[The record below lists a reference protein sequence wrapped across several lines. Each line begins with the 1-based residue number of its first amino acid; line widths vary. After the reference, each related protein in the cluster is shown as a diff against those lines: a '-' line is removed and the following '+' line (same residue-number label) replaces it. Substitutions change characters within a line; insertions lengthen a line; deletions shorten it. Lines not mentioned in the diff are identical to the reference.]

1 LAATRKVA
9 AFLLGVFWRA
19 TIVCIALACLAPP
32 GASAAPPSS
41 AAAPPPDTIAERV
54 IACGACHGSEGR
66 ATREGYFP
74 RIAGKPADY
83 LYNQLLHFRDGRRR
97 NAAMTYLVA
106 HQRDAYLREIASHF
120 SALDLPH
127 AQPRTTPLAAAEA
140 ARGRMLVLEGDAPRR
155 LPACAACHGAALTGV
170 LPAIPG
176 LLGLPRDYLAAQIG
190 AWKGGARRAS
200 APDCMAE
207 VARALDAADIGAVT
221 AWLAAQPVP
230 AKSGAV
236 AANGPLPR
244 ECGSHAR

>member
-1 LAATRKVA
+1 MFGLCTGLAVP
-9 AFLLGVFWRA
+9 GVH
-19 TIVCIALACLAPP
+19 
-32 GASAAPPSS
+32 
-41 AAAPPPDTIAERV
+41 AAPPPDTIAERV
-54 IACGACHGSEGR
+54 IACGACHGAEGR

-106 HQRDAYLREIASHF
+106 HQRDAYLREIAEHF
-120 SALDLPH
+120 ASLDLPH
-127 AQPRTTPLAAAEA
+127 APPRVAPLSAGEA
-140 ARGRMLVLEGDAPRR
+140 ARGRALALEGDRVRR
-155 LPACAACHGAALTGV
+155 LPACAACHGQALTGV

-200 APDCMAE
+200 PPDCMGEIAKS
-207 VARALDAADIGAVT
+207 LDAADIGAVT

-230 AKSGAV
+230 SKAGAV
-236 AANGPLPR
+236 PAQGPLPR